1 MGAHYSQIAAR
12 PGRSFR
18 RRESGYARRVSG
30 GEAAAMIGNRDRIAL
45 LRQVPLFADLAADEL
60 ARLAD
65 LFTEEL
71 IVGNQRVFSH
81 GDDALHFF
89 VIREGSV
96 AIFRDEVGKPVQL
109 QTRLGPG
116 DYFGE
121 MGLFDGF
128 KRAASA
134 RTSEICRLLKIGKA
148 ELLAF
153 LDLHPGVAIKLQVA
167 AARRHSENVI
177 TALNLGVRHE
187 VRIRL
192 DRPVTIEL
200 NFGLKHRAIIENLS
214 LGGLC
219 LRSAPASWQKGREVH
234 FSLLYESESLPI
246 NARVTWRQD
255 DVAGMAFEGTNL
267 DHDLRVQRLLRRLL
281 DGAAPAA
288 AAPSG

>member
-1 MGAHYSQIAAR
+1 MN
-12 PGRSFR
+12 
-18 RRESGYARRVSG
+18 VSS
-30 GEAAAMIGNRDRIAL
+30 DRTTL

-60 ARLAD
+60 ARLD
-65 LFTEEL
+65 ELFVEEL
-71 IVGNQRVFSH
+71 VAGNQRVFSH

-89 VIREGSV
+89 VIREGTV

-109 QTRLGPG
+109 LTRLGPG

-128 KRAASA
+128 KRSSSA
-134 RTSEICRLLKIGKA
+134 RTGTTSWLLKIGKK

-153 LDLHPGVAIKLQVA
+153 LDRHPGVAVKLQVA

-192 DRPVTIEL
+192 DKPVTIEL
-200 NFGLKHRAIIENLS
+200 SFGLKHPAVIENLS

-219 LRSAPASWQKGREVH
+219 LRSAPVSWQKGREVH
-234 FSLLYESESLPI
+234 FSLVYDHDSLPI

-255 DVAGMAFEGTNL
+255 DLAGLAFEGTNL

-281 DGAAPAA
+281 DSGAHEA
-288 AAPSG
+288 

>member
-1 MGAHYSQIAAR
+1 
-12 PGRSFR
+12 
-18 RRESGYARRVSG
+18 
-30 GEAAAMIGNRDRIAL
+30 MIDQTDRIAL
-45 LRQVPLFADLAADEL
+45 LQQIPLFAVLAPEEL
-60 ARLAD
+60 ARLAE
-65 LFTEEL
+65 LFTEEW
-71 IVGNQRVFSH
+71 VASNQRVFSH

-128 KRAASA
+128 KRSASA
-134 RTSEICRLLKIGKA
+134 RTSATSRLLKIGKN

-153 LDLHPGVAIKLQVA
+153 LDQHPGVAVKLQVA

-177 TALNLGVRHE
+177 AALNLGVRHE
-187 VRIRL
+187 IRIRL
-192 DRPVTIEL
+192 NKPVTIEL
-200 NFGLKHRAIIENLS
+200 NFGLKHRATIENLS

-234 FSLLYESESLPI
+234 FNLLYESESLPI
-246 NARVTWRQD
+246 NARVTWREEEI
-255 DVAGMAFEGTNL
+255 VGLAFEGTTL

-281 DGAAPAA
+281 DSPL
-288 AAPSG
+288 PR